1 MKPNDHTGPAA
12 ESEIGSCVP
21 ADQWSSASA
30 HPGDDE
36 WVRLLPFDA
45 VRRGRV
51 PAGGVTPRKTAD
63 APLGIGGRYA
73 RVTPRYL
80 AGYGHGHH
88 LLLPHSHLDQ
98 RRAQLVRSRRRRPLP
113 SVSLLRPPYFDSS
126 RENLPRHLLHLPQ
139 PPTQLLPAG
148 IAPATAGHHWSCL
161 KLCSTVDP
169 PLRSSSAQTVP
180 RNGSPST
187 CWCFPD
193 YPSPPSRRKRRRV
206 LCPWPPGHC
215 SAAPT
220 LPAIPDPN

>member
-63 APLGIGGRYA
+63 APLEIGGRSA
-73 RVTPRYL
+73 RVTHRYL
-80 AGYGHGHH
+80 AGYGHGRH

-98 RRAQLVRSRRRRPLP
+98 RRAELVCSRHRRLLP
-113 SVSLLRPPYFDSS
+113 SISLLRPPYFDSS
-126 RENLPRHLLHLPQ
+126 REHLPQHLLHLPQ
-139 PPTQLLPAG
+139 PPAQLLPAG
-148 IAPATAGHHWSCL
+148 IAPATTDHHWSRL

-169 PLRSSSAQTVP
+169 LLRSSSARTD
-180 RNGSPST
+180 RGNGIVVSHLCPLVSSPSH
-187 CWCFPD
+187 CA
-193 YPSPPSRRKRRRV
+193 PPAPVNRRRRAYCR
-206 LCPWPPGHC
+206 LSGG
-215 SAAPT
+215 
-220 LPAIPDPN
+220 LQK